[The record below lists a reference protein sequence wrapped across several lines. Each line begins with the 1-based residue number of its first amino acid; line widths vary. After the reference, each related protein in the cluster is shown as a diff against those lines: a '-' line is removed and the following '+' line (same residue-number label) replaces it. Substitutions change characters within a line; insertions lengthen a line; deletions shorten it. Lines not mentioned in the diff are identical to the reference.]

1 MRDEVKKIR
10 CNTVLLQKPQ
20 KIPQMKKP
28 LIFLVLLFSFK
39 MIAQSD
45 PKVAFQKTRYELAVS
60 CYKKADFVKALD
72 LFSIASKIKPENELG
87 KESIKKVDTLKT
99 MLRKSIMDKV
109 IGTWKMNGDKPLW
122 SVNSSST
129 NANAVEEF
137 VEINQNQII
146 FYEVDSKTKV
156 KKQIKSEDL
165 KYYNKDE
172 ADSLFSA
179 IILSD
184 GTIWNCSLNEDADIL
199 HVINIAK
206 QTENGV
212 EKIKADNL
220 ERFYSKV
227 N

>member
-1 MRDEVKKIR
+1 
-10 CNTVLLQKPQ
+10 
-20 KIPQMKKP
+20 MKKS
-28 LIFLVLLFSFK
+28 LIFLVLLFSCTV
-39 MIAQSD
+39 IAQSD

-109 IGTWKMNGDKPLW
+109 IGSWKMNGNQPLW
-122 SVNSSST
+122 SVNAT
-129 NANAVEEF
+129 NTNDTDGIDEL
-137 VEINQNQII
+137 VEINQKQIL
-146 FYEVDSKTKV
+146 FYEVDTKTKA
-156 KKQIKSEDL
+156 KKLIKTEDI
-165 KYYNKDE
+165 KYYNKEESD
-172 ADSLFSA
+172 ALFSA

-184 GTIWNCSLNEDADIL
+184 GTIWNCSLNEDSDIL
-199 HVINIAK
+199 HVINIAR

>member
-1 MRDEVKKIR
+1 
-10 CNTVLLQKPQ
+10 
-20 KIPQMKKP
+20 MKKP
-28 LIFLVLLFSFK
+28 LIFLVLLFSCTL
-39 MIAQSD
+39 IAQSD

-60 CYKKADFVKALD
+60 CYKKADYAKALD
-72 LFSIASKIKPENELG
+72 LFSVACKIKPENELG

-122 SVNSSST
+122 SVNADVPAST
-129 NANAVEEF
+129 AKEELI
-137 VEINQNQII
+137 EINQKQIL
-146 FYEVDSKTKV
+146 FYESDSKTKM
-156 KKQIKSEDL
+156 KKLIRSEDL
-165 KYYNKDE
+165 NYYNKEQSD
-172 ADSLFSA
+172 ALFSA

-184 GTIWNCSLNEDADIL
+184 GSIWNCSLNEDSDVL
-199 HVINIAK
+199 HVINIAR

-227 N
+227 K

>member
-1 MRDEVKKIR
+1 
-10 CNTVLLQKPQ
+10 
-20 KIPQMKKP
+20 MKKP
-28 LIFLVLLFSFK
+28 LIFLVLLFSCK
-39 MIAQSD
+39 IIAQND

-87 KESIKKVDTLKT
+87 KESVKKIDSLKI
-99 MLRKSIMDKV
+99 MLRKNIMDKV

-122 SVNSSST
+122 SVDAAS
-129 NANAVEEF
+129 NASAKTIEEL
-137 VEINQNQII
+137 VEINEKQIL
-146 FYEVDSKTKV
+146 FYEIDTKTKV
-156 KKQIKSEDL
+156 KKLIKNEDL

-172 ADSLFSA
+172 SDALFSA

-184 GTIWNCSLNEDADIL
+184 GTIWNCSLNEAADVL

-212 EKIKADNL
+212 EKINADNL

-227 N
+227 K

>member
-1 MRDEVKKIR
+1 
-10 CNTVLLQKPQ
+10 
-20 KIPQMKKP
+20 MKKP

-39 MIAQSD
+39 MVAQSD
-45 PKVAFQKTRYELAVS
+45 PKTAFQKSRYDLALS

-87 KESIKKVDTLKT
+87 KDAVKKVDTLKT
-99 MLRKSIMDKV
+99 MLRKDILSKV
-109 IGTWKMNGDKPLW
+109 VGTWKMKGDKPLW
-122 SVNSSST
+122 SVNAANTST
-129 NANAVEEF
+129 NAVEEF
-137 VEINQNQII
+137 VEINENQIL
-146 FYEVDSKTKV
+146 FYEIDIKTKA

-184 GTIWNCSLNEDADIL
+184 GTIWSCSLNEKADVL

-206 QTENGV
+206 QTENGI
-212 EKIKADNL
+212 EKINSDNQ
-220 ERFYSKV
+220 ERFYGKV

>member
-1 MRDEVKKIR
+1 
-10 CNTVLLQKPQ
+10 
-20 KIPQMKKP
+20 
-28 LIFLVLLFSFK
+28 

-45 PKVAFQKTRYELAVS
+45 PKTAFQKSRYDLALS

-87 KESIKKVDTLKT
+87 KEAIKKVDTLKM
-99 MLRKSIMDKV
+99 MLRKDIINKV

-122 SVNSSST
+122 SVNV
-129 NANAVEEF
+129 ANTSANKAEEF
-137 VEINQNQII
+137 VEVNQNQIL
-146 FYEVDSKTKV
+146 FYEVDSKTKA
-156 KKQIKSEDL
+156 KKLIKSEDL

-184 GTIWNCSLNEDADIL
+184 GTIWSCLLNEDADIL

-206 QTENGV
+206 RTENGV
-212 EKIKADNL
+212 EKITSDNL

>member
-1 MRDEVKKIR
+1 
-10 CNTVLLQKPQ
+10 
-20 KIPQMKKP
+20 MKKP
-28 LIFLVLLFSFK
+28 LIFHVLLFTCK
-39 MIAQSD
+39 TIAQND

-72 LFSIASKIKPENELG
+72 LFSIASKIKPENEVG

-109 IGTWKMNGDKPLW
+109 IGTWKMNGDQPLW
-122 SVNSSST
+122 SVNA
-129 NANAVEEF
+129 ANISAATVEEL
-137 VEINQNQII
+137 VEINQKQIL
-146 FYEVDSKTKV
+146 FYELDTKTKA
-156 KKQIKSEDL
+156 KKLIKSEDL
-165 KYYNKDE
+165 VYYNNDQ
-172 ADSLFSA
+172 ADALFSA

-184 GTIWNCSLNEDADIL
+184 GTIWNCSINENSDIL

-212 EKIKADNL
+212 EKIKVDNL

-227 N
+227 K

>member
-1 MRDEVKKIR
+1 
-10 CNTVLLQKPQ
+10 
-20 KIPQMKKP
+20 MKKP
-28 LIFLVLLFSFK
+28 LIFLVLLFSYT
-39 MIAQSD
+39 MIAQND

-87 KESIKKVDTLKT
+87 KESIKKVDTLKI
-99 MLRKSIMDKV
+99 MLRKSTLEKV
-109 IGTWKMNGDKPLW
+109 IGTWKMNGDQPLW
-122 SVNSSST
+122 SVNAGNTATS
-129 NANAVEEF
+129 NAVEEL
-137 VEINQNQII
+137 VEITHNQIL
-146 FYEVDSKTKV
+146 FYEFDTKTKA
-156 KKQIKSEDL
+156 KKLIKSEDL
-165 KYYNKDE
+165 KYYNNDVSD
-172 ADSLFSA
+172 ALFSA

-184 GTIWNCSLNEDADIL
+184 GTIWNCSLNEDSDIL

-227 N
+227 K

>member
-1 MRDEVKKIR
+1 
-10 CNTVLLQKPQ
+10 
-20 KIPQMKKP
+20 MKKP
-28 LIFLVLLFSFK
+28 LIFLVLLFSCTI
-39 MIAQSD
+39 IAQND

-87 KESIKKVDTLKT
+87 KESIKKVDSLKI

-122 SVNSSST
+122 AVNAANDT
-129 NANAVEEF
+129 NSKTVEEL
-137 VEINQNQII
+137 VEINQKQIL
-146 FYEVDSKTKV
+146 FYELDTKTKA
-156 KKQIKSEDL
+156 KKLIKSEDL
-165 KYYNKDE
+165 AYYNKDQSD
-172 ADSLFSA
+172 ALFSA

-184 GTIWNCSLNEDADIL
+184 GTIWNCSLNEDSDIL

-220 ERFYSKV
+220 ERFYSKIK
-227 N
+227 

>member
-1 MRDEVKKIR
+1 
-10 CNTVLLQKPQ
+10 
-20 KIPQMKKP
+20 MKKP
-28 LIFLVLLFSFK
+28 LIFLVLLFSCK

-60 CYKKADFVKALD
+60 YYNKADFVKALD

-87 KESIKKVDTLKT
+87 KESIKKVDTLKN
-99 MLRKSIMDKV
+99 MLRKDIMQKV

-122 SVNSSST
+122 SVDAAS
-129 NANAVEEF
+129 NASAKTVEEF
-137 VEINQNQII
+137 VEINQSQIL
-146 FYEVDSKTKV
+146 FYETDTKTKV
-156 KKQIKSEDL
+156 KKLIKSEDL
-165 KYYNKDE
+165 KYYNKEICD
-172 ADSLFSA
+172 ALFSA

-184 GTIWNCSLNEDADIL
+184 GTIWNCSLNEDGDIL

-206 QTENGV
+206 QTENGL

-227 N
+227 K

>member
-1 MRDEVKKIR
+1 
-10 CNTVLLQKPQ
+10 
-20 KIPQMKKP
+20 MKKP
-28 LIFLVLLFSFK
+28 LIFLVLLFTCK
-39 MIAQSD
+39 TIAQND

-72 LFSIASKIKPENELG
+72 LFSIASKIKPENEVG

-109 IGTWKMNGDKPLW
+109 IGTWKMNGDQPLW
-122 SVNSSST
+122 SVNA
-129 NANAVEEF
+129 ANISAATVEEL
-137 VEINQNQII
+137 VEINQKQIL
-146 FYEVDSKTKV
+146 FYELDTKTKA
-156 KKQIKSEDL
+156 KKLIKSEDL
-165 KYYNKDE
+165 VYYNNDQ
-172 ADSLFSA
+172 ADALFSA

-184 GTIWNCSLNEDADIL
+184 GTIWNCSINENSDIL

-212 EKIKADNL
+212 EKIKVDNL

-227 N
+227 K

>member
-1 MRDEVKKIR
+1 
-10 CNTVLLQKPQ
+10 
-20 KIPQMKKP
+20 MKKP
-28 LIFLVLLFSFK
+28 LIFLVLLFSCTI
-39 MIAQSD
+39 IAQND

-87 KESIKKVDTLKT
+87 KESIKKVDSLKI

-122 SVNSSST
+122 AVNAANDT
-129 NANAVEEF
+129 NSKTVEEL
-137 VEINQNQII
+137 VEINQKQIL
-146 FYEVDSKTKV
+146 FYELDTKTKA
-156 KKQIKSEDL
+156 KKLIKSEDL
-165 KYYNKDE
+165 SYYNKDQSD
-172 ADSLFSA
+172 ALFSA

-184 GTIWNCSLNEDADIL
+184 GTIWNCSLNEDSDIL

-212 EKIKADNL
+212 EKIKVDNL

-227 N
+227 K

>member
-1 MRDEVKKIR
+1 
-10 CNTVLLQKPQ
+10 
-20 KIPQMKKP
+20 MKKP
-28 LIFLVLLFSFK
+28 LIFLVLLFSCTI
-39 MIAQSD
+39 IAQND

-87 KESIKKVDTLKT
+87 KESVKKVDCLKT

-122 SVNSSST
+122 AVNAASNT
-129 NANAVEEF
+129 NYKTIEEL
-137 VEINQNQII
+137 VEINQKQIL
-146 FYEVDSKTKV
+146 FYELDTKTKA
-156 KKQIKSEDL
+156 KKLIKSEDL
-165 KYYNKDE
+165 AYYNKDQSD
-172 ADSLFSA
+172 ALFSA

-184 GTIWNCSLNEDADIL
+184 GTIWNCSLNEGADIL

-227 N
+227 K